1 MHERHRPAV
10 EFGWTDYSVDVTA
23 RVEHSHDTDLVEEL
37 AQRVVVD
44 DGAMGTRLQATDL
57 DPPDEVDDRGGRRDA
72 KYVRLQSG

>member
-1 MHERHRPAV
+1 M
-10 EFGWTDYSVDVTA
+10 TA

-57 DPPDEVDDRGGRRDA
+57 DPDEVDDRGAGADA